1 MNKINIFKDELLK
14 WSKKNTREYS
24 WRNSND
30 PWKILLLEII
40 AQQTQ
45 LDRANIYYEKFIK
58 KFPTPKEMSNVTKK
72 EILSLWSGLGYNSRA
87 LRLHETSKILS
98 KKSFNSIYPNF
109 EVLPG
114 VGKYTKNAILSFA
127 YKEKVI
133 AQDSNVVRIFS
144 RFFGIKNPESFIEE
158 NEKII
163 LRNIQ
168 SMKFNEALMDFGSKI
183 CKSQNPLCDSC
194 LLEPNCKKFF
204 QDTKYMQPTFKGS
217 DREIRGKIIKYLLN
231 NENVEISTLNKILE
245 IKGSKINPI
254 IKKLADEGMVH
265 IKNKKLIEISS

>member
-1 MNKINIFKDELLK
+1 MNKTKIFKYKLLD
-14 WSKKNTREYS
+14 WSKKNTRKYS

-58 KFPTPKEMSNVTKK
+58 RFPTPKEMSKATKK
-72 EILSLWSGLGYNSRA
+72 EILSLWSGLGYNKRA

-114 VGKYTKNAILSFA
+114 VGKYTKNALLSFA
-127 YKEKVI
+127 YKDKVI
-133 AQDSNVVRIFS
+133 AQDTNVVRIFS
-144 RFFGIKNPESFIEE
+144 RFFGIKNPESFIKK
-158 NEKII
+158 NEKFI
-163 LRNIQ
+163 LKNID
-168 SMKFNEALMDFGSKI
+168 SRKFNQILMDFGSKI
-183 CKSQNPLCDSC
+183 CISKNPQCESC

-204 QDTKYMQPTFKGS
+204 QDTKYIQPAFKGS
-217 DREIRGKIIKYLLN
+217 NREIRGKIIKYLIN
-231 NENVEISTLNKILE
+231 NENVEISTLMEKLE
-245 IKGSKINPI
+245 IEDSKIKPI
-254 IKKLADEGMVH
+254 IKKLSDEGMVN

>member
-1 MNKINIFKDELLK
+1 MNKLNIFKNQLLK
-14 WSKKNTREYS
+14 WSKKNTRKYS

-45 LDRANIYYEKFIK
+45 LDRANNYYEKFIK
-58 KFPTPKEMSNVTKK
+58 KFPTPKEMSIVTKK
-72 EILSLWSGLGYNSRA
+72 EMLSLWSGLGYNSRA
-87 LRLHETSKILS
+87 LRLHEASKILS

-133 AQDSNVVRIFS
+133 AQDTNVVRIFS

-163 LRNIQ
+163 LKNIQ
-168 SMKFNEALMDFGSKI
+168 SRKFNEALMDFGSKI
-183 CKSQNPLCDSC
+183 CKSKNPLCDSC

-204 QDTKYMQPTFKGS
+204 QDTKYIQPTFKGS
-217 DREIRGKIIKYLLN
+217 DREIRGKIIKYLIN
-231 NENVEISTLNKILE
+231 NENVEISTLKKILE
-245 IKGSKINPI
+245 IKDSKINLI
-254 IKKLADEGMVH
+254 VKKLADEGIIN
-265 IKNKKLIEISS
+265 IKNEKLIEISS

>member
-1 MNKINIFKDELLK
+1 MNKINIFKHELLK

-24 WRNSND
+24 WRDSTD

-58 KFPTPKEMSNVTKK
+58 RFPTPKEMSIVTKK

-87 LRLHETSKILS
+87 LRLQEASKILS

-133 AQDSNVVRIFS
+133 AQDTNVVRILVDFL
-144 RFFGIKNPESFIEE
+144 EL
-158 NEKII
+158 KIQKVL
-163 LRNIQ
+163 LR
-168 SMKFNEALMDFGSKI
+168 K
-183 CKSQNPLCDSC
+183 
-194 LLEPNCKKFF
+194 
-204 QDTKYMQPTFKGS
+204 T
-217 DREIRGKIIKYLLN
+217 
-231 NENVEISTLNKILE
+231 
-245 IKGSKINPI
+245 
-254 IKKLADEGMVH
+254 KKLY
-265 IKNKKLIEISS
+265 

>member
-1 MNKINIFKDELLK
+1 MNKINLFRYELLN
-14 WSKKNTREYS
+14 WSKKNRREYA
-24 WRNSND
+24 WRDSND

-45 LDRANIYYEKFIK
+45 LDRANNYYEKFIK
-58 KFPTPKEMSNVTKK
+58 KFPTPKEMSIVTKK
-72 EILSLWSGLGYNSRA
+72 EMLSLWSGLGYNNRA
-87 LRLHETSKILS
+87 LRLHEASKILS

-133 AQDSNVVRIFS
+133 AQDTNVVRIFS
-144 RFFGIKNPESFIEE
+144 RFFGIKNPENFIEE

-163 LRNIQ
+163 LKNIQ
-168 SMKFNEALMDFGSKI
+168 SRKFNEALMDFGSKI
-183 CKSQNPLCDSC
+183 CKSKNPLCDSC

-204 QDTKYMQPTFKGS
+204 QDTKYIQPTFKGS
-217 DREIRGKIIKYLLN
+217 DREIRGKIIKYLIN
-231 NENVEISTLNKILE
+231 NENVEISTLKKILE
-245 IKGSKINPI
+245 IKDSKINLI
-254 IKKLADEGMVH
+254 VKKLADEGIIN
-265 IKNKKLIEISS
+265 IKNEKLIEISS

>member
-1 MNKINIFKDELLK
+1 MNKINLFRYELLN
-14 WSKKNTREYS
+14 WSKKNRREYA
-24 WRNSND
+24 WRDSND

-45 LDRANIYYEKFIK
+45 LDRANNYYEKFIK
-58 KFPTPKEMSNVTKK
+58 KFPTPKEMSIVTKK
-72 EILSLWSGLGYNSRA
+72 EMLSLWSGLGYNNRA
-87 LRLHETSKILS
+87 LRLHEASKILS

-133 AQDSNVVRIFS
+133 AQDTNVVRIFS
-144 RFFGIKNPESFIEE
+144 RFFGIKNPENFIEE

-163 LRNIQ
+163 LKNIQ
-168 SMKFNEALMDFGSKI
+168 SRKFNEALMDFGSKI
-183 CKSQNPLCDSC
+183 CKSKNPLCDSC

-204 QDTKYMQPTFKGS
+204 QDTKYIQPTFKGS
-217 DREIRGKIIKYLLN
+217 DREIRGKIIKYLIK
-231 NENVEISTLNKILE
+231 NENVEISTLKKILE
-245 IKGSKINPI
+245 IKDSKINLI
-254 IKKLADEGMVH
+254 VKKLADEGIIN
-265 IKNKKLIEISS
+265 IKNEKLIEISS

>member
-1 MNKINIFKDELLK
+1 MNKLNIFKNQLLK
-14 WSKKNTREYS
+14 WSKKNTRKYS

-45 LDRANIYYEKFIK
+45 LDRANNYYEKFIK
-58 KFPTPKEMSNVTKK
+58 KFPTPKEMSIVTKK
-72 EILSLWSGLGYNSRA
+72 EMLSLWSGLGYNSRA
-87 LRLHETSKILS
+87 LRLHEASKILS

-133 AQDSNVVRIFS
+133 AQDTNVVRIFS
-144 RFFGIKNPESFIEE
+144 RFFGLKSPESFIEE
-158 NEKII
+158 NEKIM
-163 LRNIQ
+163 LKNIQ
-168 SMKFNEALMDFGSKI
+168 SRKFNEALMDFGSKI
-183 CKSQNPLCDSC
+183 CKSKNPLCDSC

-204 QDTKYMQPTFKGS
+204 QDTKYIQPTFKGS
-217 DREIRGKIIKYLLN
+217 DREIRGKIIKYLIN
-231 NENVEISTLNKILE
+231 NENVEISTLKKILE
-245 IKGSKINPI
+245 IKDSKINLI
-254 IKKLADEGMVH
+254 VKKLADEGIIN
-265 IKNKKLIEISS
+265 IKNEKLIEISS